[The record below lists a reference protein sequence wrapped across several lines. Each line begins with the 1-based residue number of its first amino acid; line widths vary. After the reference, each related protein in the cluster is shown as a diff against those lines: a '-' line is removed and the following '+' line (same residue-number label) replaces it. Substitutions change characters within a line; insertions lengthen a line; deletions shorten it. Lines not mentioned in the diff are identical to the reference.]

1 MTDSTN
7 GTHGR
12 RMRSGRERR
21 AAAPGRGPITSLGA
35 LRLLGI
41 MVFAGALAWLAWQVV
56 VNVSPRDLATG
67 DESAAE
73 AFAGDRTAALLRRA
87 ASQVFEAEGAVDWA
101 EVRTISRHVLR
112 VQPLESHALVLLG
125 LAAEAEGRGDE
136 ALALMSIA
144 ARRSLRNRGAHL
156 WLFNHRLRQRDFGT
170 ALSHADVILRTRPG
184 EFRATLLQAL
194 MAIASVPGG
203 RTHLVEMLE
212 TGPPWRSGFLREFSR
227 HAPDPSDPSQL
238 YAALQSGP
246 HPPNT
251 DELRPHLDAL
261 IGSGRFEQALLVW
274 LNSLPPGEAVSLDY
288 LYNGNFERPISNLPF
303 DWIIGS
309 IRGAEIN
316 IVESPVDGVKAL
328 RVQFARAR
336 VAFRHVR
343 KLVMLPPGAYELTG
357 RARADDF
364 RNDRGL
370 SWTLAC
376 AEGSKEVLVSTARV
390 SGTMTA
396 EIAEQFTVP
405 AQGCRA
411 QWLQLELAA
420 RISSEQDVGGGTV
433 WYDSL
438 QIQRIDALAP
448 S

>member
-1 MTDSTN
+1 MTDPTGGSD
-7 GTHGR
+7 GR
-12 RMRSGRERR
+12 RMRSSRERR
-21 AAAPGRGPITSLGA
+21 ADPPGRGPVANLGA
-35 LRLLGI
+35 LRLLGL
-41 MVFAGALAWLAWQVV
+41 MVFAGALALLAWQVV
-56 VNVSPRDLATG
+56 VNVSPRDVAIGDDSATEASAG
-67 DESAAE
+67 ES
-73 AFAGDRTAALLRRA
+73 TSALLRQA
-87 ASQVFEAEGAVDWA
+87 ESQILEAEGAVDWA
-101 EVRTISRHVLR
+101 QVRAISRHVLGA
-112 VQPLESHALVLLG
+112 QPLESQALVLLG
-125 LAAEAEGRGDE
+125 LAAEAEGRDDE
-136 ALALMSIA
+136 ALALMSLA

-156 WLFNHRLRQRDFGT
+156 WLFNHRLRQREFGA
-170 ALSHADVILRTRPG
+170 ALSHADVVLRTRPG
-184 EFRATLLQAL
+184 EFRATLLSAL
-194 MAIASVPGG
+194 MAIASVPGP

-212 TGPPWRSGFLREFSR
+212 TGPPWRSWFLREFSR
-227 HAPDPSDPSQL
+227 HAPANSDPSQL
-238 YAALQSGP
+238 YTALQSGP
-246 HPPNT
+246 RPPSMY
-251 DELRPHLDAL
+251 ELRPHLDAL

-274 LNSLPPGEAVSLDY
+274 LNSLPADEAVSLDY

-303 DWIIGS
+303 DWIIGR
-309 IRGAEIN
+309 IRGADID
-316 IVESPVDGVKAL
+316 IVESPVDRVKAL

-364 RNDRGL
+364 RNERGL
-370 SWTLAC
+370 SWRLAC

-420 RISSEQDVGGGTV
+420 RIPSEQDVGGGTV